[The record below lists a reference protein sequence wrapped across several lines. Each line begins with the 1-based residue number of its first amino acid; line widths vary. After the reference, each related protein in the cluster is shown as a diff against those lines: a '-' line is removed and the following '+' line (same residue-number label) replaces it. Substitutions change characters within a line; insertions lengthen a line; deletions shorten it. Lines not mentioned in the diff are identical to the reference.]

1 MPKPG
6 DPDAGGPGG
15 QRPARRP
22 TMADVAARV
31 GVSRQL
37 VSLVLGGRPGPSAS
51 AREQILRA
59 AEELGYRA
67 DTAARLLRRTRS
79 RQVGVL
85 FTLEHPLDAH
95 VVEAVYPVAAELD
108 YSVVLSAMLPT
119 RTERESVDDLLGLRC
134 EALIL
139 IGMSAAAPAD
149 LAKVAERVPVV
160 EIGQRTGAPGTDS
173 VRTADA
179 RGVRQ
184 AVDHL
189 VSLGHGDIA
198 HVDGGDLPGAR
209 ERLRGYREGMAA
221 HGLSGRADVLPGDY
235 TEESGAR
242 AARTL
247 LSRAR
252 PPTAVVACNDLCA
265 LGLAGTLVRAGTSVP
280 EGMSVVGYDD
290 SRTARLPFLRLTSVR
305 QDAAQ
310 MARLAV
316 RAVAERLDDG
326 RTGSRHLVLEPVLTV
341 RSSTGPPPRR

>member
-1 MPKPG
+1 
-6 DPDAGGPGG
+6 
-15 QRPARRP
+15 
-22 TMADVAARV
+22 
-31 GVSRQL
+31 
-37 VSLVLGGRPGPSAS
+37 
-51 AREQILRA
+51 
-59 AEELGYRA
+59 
-67 DTAARLLRRTRS
+67 
-79 RQVGVL
+79 
-85 FTLEHPLDAH
+85 
-95 VVEAVYPVAAELD
+95 
-108 YSVVLSAMLPT
+108 
-119 RTERESVDDLLGLRC
+119 
-134 EALIL
+134 
-139 IGMSAAAPAD
+139 
-149 LAKVAERVPVV
+149 
-160 EIGQRTGAPGTDS
+160 
-173 VRTADA
+173 
-179 RGVRQ
+179 VRQ

-198 HVDGGDLPGAR
+198 HVDGGDRPGAR

-221 HGLSGRADVLPGDY
+221 HGLSGRVDVLPGDY

-247 LSRAR
+247 LSRVR

-280 EGMSVVGYDD
+280 EDMSVVGYDD

-316 RAVAERLDDG
+316 RSVAERLDDG